1 MFLNVPPAPFQQ
13 GWGHSGFRSRNPA
26 LPCNV
31 CSQSILA
38 VSPISPVSLKKV
50 DFSLHSSLTSHKG
63 LMLPPNLRFDSG
75 QIIRLLK
82 Y

>member
-13 GWGHSGFRSRNPA
+13 GWGHSGFSSRNLA
-26 LPCNV
+26 LPRNV

-38 VSPISPVSLKKV
+38 VAPVSPVSLKKV
-50 DFSLHSSLTSHKG
+50 DSLHSSLTSHKG
-63 LMLPPNLRFDSG
+63 PMPPPNLRFDLG
-75 QIIRLLK
+75 QIFRLLK

>member
-1 MFLNVPPAPFQQ
+1 MFLNVPPALFQQ
-13 GWGHSGFRSRNPA
+13 GWGHSGFSSRNPA
-26 LPCNV
+26 LPRNV

-38 VSPISPVSLKKV
+38 VTPVSPVSLKRV
-50 DFSLHSSLTSHKG
+50 DSLRSSLTSHKG
-63 LMLPPNLRFDSG
+63 PTPPPNLRFDSG